1 MSSCQLFEW
10 GGEISA
16 FREMNV
22 RYFIQII
29 DDAPLSEKIVY
40 QLLAFAYASDANRS
54 TNT

>member
-1 MSSCQLFEW
+1 MSSCQLFER

-29 DDAPLSEKIVY
+29 DDAPLSENSVSIAG
-40 QLLAFAYASDANRS
+40 LRICFRR
-54 TNT
+54 